1 MNKEDVVHME
11 NYILKRMKIL
21 KAIKKNEIV
30 PFAATWRDPE
40 IIIESEV
47 SQRQTNVMILFIY
60 KWSLKNDKNKLFFS
74 QNRNRHTDLENK
86 LMFTKGDSRAIN

>member
-30 PFAATWRDPE
+30 PFAATWMDPE

-47 SQRQTNVMILFIY
+47 SQRQTNVMIVFIY
-60 KWSLKNDKNKLFFS
+60 KWSLKNDKNKLFFFFLKTE
-74 QNRNRHTDLENK
+74 TDTQKTNLCLLKEIA
-86 LMFTKGDSRAIN
+86 GR

>member
-30 PFAATWRDPE
+30 PFAATWMDPE

-47 SQRQTNVMILFIY
+47 SQRQTNVMIVFIY
-60 KWSLKNDKNKLFFS
+60 KWSLKNDKNKLFFFLKTE
-74 QNRNRHTDLENK
+74 TDTQKTNLCLLKEIA
-86 LMFTKGDSRAIN
+86 GR

>member
-30 PFAATWRDPE
+30 PFAATWMDPE

-47 SQRQTNVMILFIY
+47 SQRQTNVMIVFIY
-60 KWSLKNDKNKLFFS
+60 KWSLKNDKNKLFFFFS
-74 QNRNRHTDLENK
+74 KQKQTHRKQTYVY
-86 LMFTKGDSRAIN
+86 

>member
-30 PFAATWRDPE
+30 PFAATWMDPE

-47 SQRQTNVMILFIY
+47 SQRQTNVMIVFIY
-60 KWSLKNDKNKLFFS
+60 KWSLKNDKNKLFFFFS
-74 QNRNRHTDLENK
+74 QNRNRHTENK